1 MAKKKKKNW
10 SKIQDLQ
17 FPNRRGRSSA
27 IMEGRVPMTAFA
39 TVTDRSGET
48 PSTAEPATAVRF
60 AGTETAASSGG
71 ASFAGFPVAQSQE
84 SSGEP
89 KG

>member
-1 MAKKKKKNW
+1 
-10 SKIQDLQ
+10 
-17 FPNRRGRSSA
+17 
-27 IMEGRVPMTAFA
+27 MEGRVPMTAFA

-60 AGTETAASSGG
+60 AGTETAASSDG
-71 ASFAGFPVAQSQE
+71 ASFAGFPVAQNQE